1 MKTLTQHIQ
10 EKLRISKDWVPDPN
24 PEFYDK
30 FGEIFDKDSVAGW
43 YEESNINN
51 IIPKF
56 MKEMWKSHVQ
66 EFFGDDKVYA
76 RNIFGRHK
84 KENIQLYYH
93 IKNFIN
99 DHNDFEFIYKN
110 AIKFDYTS
118 YHIYLFE
125 TIDLKV
131 ALWGYAF
138 IDSAHKGNII
148 FQKKK

>member
-1 MKTLTQHIQ
+1 MKTLTQHIY

-30 FGEIFDKDSVAGW
+30 FGKIFDKDSVAGW
-43 YEESNINN
+43 YEVSNINN

-56 MKEMWKSHVQ
+56 MKDVWKSHVQ

-76 RNIFGRHK
+76 RNIFSK
-84 KENIQLYYH
+84 KENIQLYYD
-93 IKNFIN
+93 IKDFIK

-110 AIKFDYTS
+110 AINFGYTS
-118 YHIYLFE
+118 YRIYLFE
-125 TIDLKV
+125 TTDLKV

-148 FQKKK
+148 FQEKK